1 MRRSIS
7 ARATFAATCWRS
19 RARDLLGARR
29 DVRLG
34 GLLLLGEERLE
45 LLAQL
50 VEDREVV
57 GEAVEDR
64 VDDLLDLAVERILV
78 AHRRRPAEAGLAPA
92 R

>member
-7 ARATFAATCWRS
+7 ALATTVAICVPVVLV
-19 RARDLLGARR
+19 DLLGRR
-29 DVRLG
+29 LDVRLG

-57 GEAVEDR
+57 GEAVEDP
-64 VDDLLDLAVERILV
+64 VDDA
-78 AHRRRPAEAGLAPA
+78 RRSSR
-92 R
+92 